1 VISAD
6 SIVSYLKGHK
16 EAVKFSDIARS
27 QHIRDRHGKDALAE
41 VLKSIPGIQKR
52 RSGKYQWAPTEA
64 KPEKKV
70 RPGVEANQNIAK
82 RKGTAPPK
90 HITANVGLITKEKGV
105 LYFEP
110 VRNSAIR
117 IPVASSSI
125 ACKDGDVVVAEA
137 MTKTGGNIRIAKL
150 IGNRNEPDIITRLT
164 LAEHNLRT
172 EFSEAAMTRVGE
184 LLAEGAPKPD
194 EFWHDETD
202 TPYLTV
208 DPLHARDRD
217 DAIWAAP
224 QLEEDGTRHIKV
236 AIFDVT
242 RYVHS
247 GDALDTDAR
256 QRGTSVYF
264 PDRAEPMYPHEVSSD
279 LFSLQANQNR
289 AAMIYD
295 MWVDGDGNV
304 VREADPRR
312 AIIKVAANL
321 TYEEFQA
328 ARDGQPNE
336 KTAPH
341 IEGINAI
348 FEAYKALAKARD
360 VRGTLDLD
368 TPKSSMAF
376 ESSGLSIKA
385 EKVMDAHRAIE
396 EFMLAANQM
405 AIHKIKEKGLS
416 AIFRVH
422 ADPPDPEKLLELRDL
437 LKMYGLNA
445 GGDLTTIE
453 GLREVLDQSK
463 VLPPGPRQ
471 VLSETILPM
480 LARAFYSTR
489 NIGHYGLQMDE
500 YTHATSPIRRYPD
513 NIVERLLVTAYNLGP
528 GGMTPE
534 EMAMLDQIALE
545 STETEY
551 AADMAE
557 RDAEKRYAADHLS
570 KHIGQT
576 YSGIITDVS
585 GRGLTVRLDGS
596 NIETFL
602 PVRLLSIQQLAT
614 DKTGM
619 ILESRKGEESYFKGS
634 GINVYIAESETFGRG
649 IIVGLAG
656 RENLNSPAAQTRPA
670 PRL

>member
-1 VISAD
+1 MISAE
-6 SIVSYLKGHK
+6 SVLSYLKGHK
-16 EAVKFSDIARS
+16 NSVKFSDIARS
-27 QHIRDRHGKDALAE
+27 QHIRDRHGKDELAD
-41 VLKSIPGIQKR
+41 VLKSIPGVQKR
-52 RSGKYQWAPTEA
+52 RSGKYQWAPDEQQ
-64 KPEKKV
+64 PVRKV

-82 RKGTAPPK
+82 RKGTEPPK
-90 HITANVGLITKEKGV
+90 HIRANVGLIAKEKGV

-125 ACKDGDVVVAEA
+125 ACRDGDVVVAEA
-137 MTKTGGNIRIAKL
+137 MTKSGGNIRIAKV
-150 IGNRNEPDIITRLT
+150 IGNRSEPDVITRLT

-172 EFSEAAMTRVGE
+172 QFSEAAMTRVGE

-202 TPYLTV
+202 TAYLTV

-224 QLEEDGTRHIKV
+224 QLEDDGTRHIKV

-242 RYVHS
+242 RYVQP
-247 GDALDTDAR
+247 GDALDTEAR

-279 LFSLQANQNR
+279 LFSLQAGQNR

-295 MWVDGDGNV
+295 MWLDKEGQV

-312 AIIKVAANL
+312 AIIKVVANL

-328 ARDGQPNE
+328 ARDGKPNE
-336 KTAPH
+336 KTTPH

-348 FEAYKALAKARD
+348 FDAYKTLAAAREA
-360 VRGTLDLD
+360 RGTLDLD
-368 TPKSSMAF
+368 TPKASMNF
-376 ESSGLSIKA
+376 DGSDLSIQA
-385 EKVMDAHRAIE
+385 EKVTDAHRAIE

-405 AIHKIKEKGLS
+405 AIHKIKEKGMS

-422 ADPPDPEKLLELRDL
+422 ADPPDPEKLLKLRDL
-437 LKMYGLNA
+437 LKMYGLSA
-445 GGDLTTIE
+445 SGDLTTIE

-480 LARAFYSTR
+480 LARAYYSTR

-513 NIVERLLVTAYNLGP
+513 NIIERLLVTAYDLGP
-528 GGMTPE
+528 GGMTPD
-534 EMAMLDQIALE
+534 EMTMLDQIALE

-557 RDAEKRYAADHLS
+557 RDAESRYAADHLS

-576 YSGIITDVS
+576 YSGTITNVS
-585 GRGLTVRLDGS
+585 GSGLTVRLNGS

-602 PVRLLSIQQLAT
+602 PIRLLTTRQLAC

-619 ILESRKGEESYFKGS
+619 ILESRKGEESYQKG
-634 GINVYIAESETFGRG
+634 GTIDVYIAESETFGRG

-656 RENLNSPAAQTRPA
+656 RENLNNPETGTRSA
-670 PRL
+670 PRP